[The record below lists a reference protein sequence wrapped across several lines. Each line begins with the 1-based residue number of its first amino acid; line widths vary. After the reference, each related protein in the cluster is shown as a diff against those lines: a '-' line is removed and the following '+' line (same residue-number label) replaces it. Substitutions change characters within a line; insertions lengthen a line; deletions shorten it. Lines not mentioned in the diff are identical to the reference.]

1 MDSFPFI
8 EFGCCWDL
16 VDLLMLILLAN
27 IDLFTYLIRISVS
40 HMPERRAQRTRDLS
54 ITERGS
60 VRGSEIW

>member
-16 VDLLMLILLAN
+16 VDLLMLILLAFN

-40 HMPERRAQRTRDLS
+40 HMPEHRAQSDQGPEDNR
-54 ITERGS
+54 
-60 VRGSEIW
+60 VWVC